1 MVKTKQMTIA
11 AAIAVLLA
19 LGGGFLFLSG
29 EKQHPA
35 VPPAPVAS
43 TPQSV
48 DVAPINADFKEA
60 LASYRKII
68 ILLADGKTLSSKE
81 REEDLARTKKLYSR
95 EQIIKDH
102 GVVLPYPEPKAS
114 APGGADRA
122 EEGEIFDAAPLKKT
136 IVLTFDDGPH
146 RRGTT
151 AGLALPAINLNS

>member
-81 REEDLARTKKLYSR
+81 REEDLARMKKLCSR
-95 EQIIKDH
+95 EQILKDH
-102 GVVLPYPEPKAS
+102 GVVLPSSALS

-151 AGLALPAINLNS
+151 AGLALPAINLNR